1 VAVAGHLSNHDQ
13 AQAETPFLFV
23 SQSFDFPEAF
33 LSSYSTL
40 FDYLRAQNVIGDSC
54 YLWHCLILSEVRIAI
69 FHGCKLLIRQIS
81 TQEEWK
87 TSFGALWDS
96 SSHLPG
102 DD

>member
-1 VAVAGHLSNHDQ
+1 MAGHLSNHSQ
-13 AQAETPFLFV
+13 AQAETPFLFA
-23 SQSFDFPEAF
+23 SQSFDFREAF
-33 LSSYSTL
+33 LSSFSNP
-40 FDYLRAQNVIGDSC
+40 FDYSRAQNLIGDSC
-54 YLWHCLILSEVRIAI
+54 SLGHCLFLSEVRIAI